1 VTAPSSAPTA
11 TATVDVVVV
20 GAGAAGLAAALE
32 LQAAGR
38 SVAVLEGRDRIGGRV
53 HTVGLGDGRWANAGA
68 EWVNTEHVLVRGL
81 AARFGIELVAPEGFE
96 ALVVDGI
103 PVVDDDEPAG
113 FRALVDDALS
123 DVEDLERP
131 WEDEVLLRLDRSSVA
146 VLVDRLPSE
155 RERRLVTAEILAS
168 FMAAP
173 SAISLGWFLVMAAGD
188 SGDRAHRIAGGT
200 ATLLEAMAAELGD
213 AVRLSHRVEVIEHDG
228 AGVRVTCEHGRWVA
242 EHVVVTVPLPVA
254 QRLTFVPS
262 IEIPDLGTGTGGKLM
277 IPYRHRPGAAQAVGM
292 PTSMAFVYE
301 NAPHQPGGGPL
312 TAYGTHRLA
321 PAEVEST
328 FDAWFPGLGAPSAA
342 AVEAWWSEEELTRC
356 TYSAPRPGD
365 LAALGR
371 LREPFGPI
379 LFAGEHTEA
388 ISGYVESA
396 LRSGRRA
403 AGRIIGAGSPG
414 SR

>member
-1 VTAPSSAPTA
+1 M
-11 TATVDVVVV
+11 
-20 GAGAAGLAAALE
+20 
-32 LQAAGR
+32 
-38 SVAVLEGRDRIGGRV
+38 

-155 RERRLVTAEILAS
+155 RPPGR
-168 FMAAP
+168 
-173 SAISLGWFLVMAAGD
+173 
-188 SGDRAHRIAGGT
+188 GDRARRGRGTRHVRARSLGGRARGRHRAV
-200 ATLLEAMAAELGD
+200 AGD
-213 AVRLSHRVEVIEHDG
+213 AAAHVR
-228 AGVRVTCEHGRWVA
+228 
-242 EHVVVTVPLPVA
+242 
-254 QRLTFVPS
+254 
-262 IEIPDLGTGTGGKLM
+262 
-277 IPYRHRPGAAQAVGM
+277 AVDR
-292 PTSMAFVYE
+292 E
-301 NAPHQPGGGPL
+301 PHQPAGGPL
-312 TAYGTHRLA
+312 TAYGTQPLA

-328 FDAWFPGLGAPSAA
+328 FDAWFPGLGVPSAT
-342 AVEAWWSEEELTRC
+342 AVEAWWSEDEFTRC

-371 LREPFGPI
+371 PREPFGPI
-379 LFAGEHTEA
+379 LFTGEHTEPV
-388 ISGYVESA
+388 SGYVESA
-396 LRSGRRA
+396 VRSGRRA